1 MILGVFLSP
10 GVKDVTS
17 VLLPSKEKA
26 AAGEEKFESLPAVP
40 GMTRRDS
47 QSTVHSRDGCTL
59 DTKHRFS
66 HALYTYA
73 DYKSPGVLDHI
84 DMCP

>member
-1 MILGVFLSP
+1 MILGIFLSP

-59 DTKHRFS
+59 ATKHRFVCRLQIGLGTRS
-66 HALYTYA
+66 YIKYVSL
-73 DYKSPGVLDHI
+73 KG
-84 DMCP
+84 